1 MITDPTWDNVGVA
14 ILSCIE
20 LNIAIICPCLPTLK
34 PLISRH
40 FPRLLSPSRSCRCH
54 HQRGCGVDAQNSDA
68 NSTKSGLSEQRHSN
82 SKRTPGDPGSWNG
95 GGLGTLESFDLED
108 LEARVVSASSEG
120 DKATVRIGIREP
132 PGNDSLAAPPQ
143 LRSEF
148 EE

>member
-20 LNIAIICPCLPTLK
+20 LNTAIICPCLPTLK

-40 FPRLLSPSRSCRCH
+40 FPRLLSPSKPCRCH
-54 HQRGCGVDAQNSDA
+54 HHQHGCGVDAQQSDA
-68 NSTKSGLSEQRHSN
+68 NSTKSRSSEQRHST
-82 SKRTPGDPGSWNG
+82 SKRTPRDSRSSN

-108 LEARVVSASSEG
+108 LEAHAVSASSEG
-120 DKATVRIGIREP
+120 DKATIRIGIHEP
-132 PGNDSLAAPPQ
+132 PGGDSLAAPPQ